1 LGEASNV
8 DDGHDGRFH
17 MTAPVIT
24 PIKFALNTFYSGP
37 QAWFFLADDLGFFC
51 EAGFEVS
58 FVQGDTA
65 ANVVPKLGDETLSF
79 DCGYGDVNAL
89 IEWVGQH
96 GTACAQVVYCLHNAS
111 PYTIA
116 VPARSGAMSISD
128 LKGKV
133 IASHPND
140 AALKMLPELAL
151 KCGYS
156 VNDFSIE
163 LCSDPHPAMV
173 SDMVNAARWPAM
185 FGFVNTLRAAA
196 LEKSI
201 DPDTQLR
208 FFQYRDLVPQLYGA
222 GFMVSSRFAEKHPE
236 KIKGLVRAINR
247 GLQVCINDVD
257 AAIEAV
263 ARRDIKIDKAA
274 NRARLVGTLALEMA
288 HPEGATHGI
297 GFMNETRVQESIDLI
312 VAAKKYSHKPEVTQ
326 IFSAVYLPPIDQRVL
341 SLARALQ

>member
-1 LGEASNV
+1 
-8 DDGHDGRFH
+8 
-17 MTAPVIT
+17 MTAALMT

-37 QAWFFLADDLGFFC
+37 QAWFFLADDLGYFR
-51 EAGFEVS
+51 EEGFEVS
-58 FVQGDTA
+58 FVEGDTA
-65 ANVVPKLGDETLSF
+65 ANVVPRLGNESLGF

-96 GTACAQVVYCLHNAS
+96 GTACAQVVYCLHNVS

-116 VPARSGAMSISD
+116 VPASSSAMSIAD
-128 LKGKV
+128 LKGEV

-156 VNDFSIE
+156 ANDFSIE
-163 LCSDPHPAMV
+163 LCSEPHPMMV
-173 SDMVNAARWPAM
+173 SEMVNSARWPAM

-196 LEKSI
+196 LEKNI

-222 GFMVSSRFAEKHPE
+222 GFMVATRFAEKHPE
-236 KIKGLVRAINR
+236 KIERLVRAINR
-247 GLQVCINDVD
+247 GLHACINDVD
-257 AAIEAV
+257 AAIAAV
-263 ARRDIKIDKAA
+263 ARRDPNIDKAA

-297 GFMNETRVQESIDLI
+297 GFMNETRVQESINLI
-312 VAAKKYSHKPEVTQ
+312 VAAKKYSHKPEVEQ
-326 IFSAVYLPPIDQRVL
+326 IFSAAYLPPMDQRVL

>member
-1 LGEASNV
+1 
-8 DDGHDGRFH
+8 
-17 MTAPVIT
+17 MTTLAMT

-37 QAWFFLADDLGFFC
+37 QAWFFLADDLGYFR
-51 EAGFEVS
+51 EEGFEVS

-65 ANVVPKLGDETLSF
+65 ANVVPRLADEALEF

-89 IEWVGQH
+89 IEWFGQH
-96 GTACAQVVYCLHNAS
+96 GKACAQVVYCLHNAS

-116 VPARSGAMSISD
+116 VPATSSALNIAD

-151 KCGYS
+151 KCGFLA
-156 VNDFSIE
+156 NDFFIE
-163 LCSDPHPAMV
+163 LCSDPHP
-173 SDMVNAARWPAM
+173 SMVNSMVNEARWPAM

-196 LEKSI
+196 LEKNI
-201 DPDTQLR
+201 DPDGQLR

-222 GFMVSSRFAEKHPE
+222 GFMVATRFAEKHPE
-236 KIKGLVRAINR
+236 KIQRLVRAINR
-247 GLQVCINDVD
+247 GLQACINDID
-257 AAIEAV
+257 GAIEAV
-263 ARRDIKIDKAA
+263 AKRDPKIDKAA

-288 HPEGATHGI
+288 HPEGASHGI

-312 VAAKKYSHKPEVTQ
+312 VEAKKYSHKPLVAQ
-326 IFSAVYLPPIDQRVL
+326 IFSAAYLPPLDQRVL
-341 SLARALQ
+341 SLARPLQ

>member
-1 LGEASNV
+1 
-8 DDGHDGRFH
+8 
-17 MTAPVIT
+17 MTTPGMT
-24 PIKFALNTFYSGP
+24 PIKLALNTFYSGP
-37 QAWFFLADDLGFFC
+37 QAWFFLADDLGYFR
-51 EAGFEVS
+51 EEGFKVS

-65 ANVVPKLGDETLSF
+65 ANVVPRLADESLGF

-116 VPARSGAMSISD
+116 VPASSGAMSISD

-156 VNDFSIE
+156 ANDFSID

-196 LEKSI
+196 LEKNI

-247 GLQVCINDVD
+247 GLQACINDVD

-263 ARRDIKIDKAA
+263 ARRDLKIDKAA

-288 HPEGATHGI
+288 HPEGASYGI
-297 GFMNETRVQESIDLI
+297 GFMDEARIEESIALI
-312 VAAKKYSHKPEVTQ
+312 VAAKSYSYNPKVNQ
-326 IFSAVYLPPIDQRVL
+326 IFSPAYLPPLTERVL
-341 SLARALQ
+341 SLARPLQ

>member
-1 LGEASNV
+1 
-8 DDGHDGRFH
+8 
-17 MTAPVIT
+17 MTR
-24 PIKFALNTFYSGP
+24 IKFALNTFYSGP
-37 QAWFFLADDLGFFC
+37 QAWFFLADDLGFFR
-51 EAGFEVS
+51 EEGFEVS

-65 ANVVPKLGDETLSF
+65 ANVVPRLADESLGF

-116 VPARSGAMSISD
+116 VPAGGNAESILD
-128 LKGKV
+128 LKGMV
-133 IASHPND
+133 IASHHND

-151 KCGYS
+151 KCGFS
-156 VNDFSIE
+156 AGDFSIE
-163 LCSDPHPAMV
+163 LCSDPHPSMVRDMV
-173 SDMVNAARWPAM
+173 SAARWPAM
-185 FGFVNTLRAAA
+185 FGFVNTLKAAA
-196 LEKSI
+196 LEKNI

-222 GFMVSSRFAEKHPE
+222 GFMVGTRFAEKHSE
-236 KIKGLVRAINR
+236 KVSGLVRAINR
-247 GLQVCINDVD
+247 GLQVCIMDVD

-263 ARRDIKIDKAA
+263 ARRDPNIDKSA

-288 HPEGATHGI
+288 HREGATHGI
-297 GFMNETRVQESIDLI
+297 GFMNETRVQQSIDLI
-312 VAAKKYSHKPEVTQ
+312 VAAKKYSHKPEVAQ
-326 IFSAVYLPPIDQRVL
+326 IFSAAYLPPMDQRVL

>member
-1 LGEASNV
+1 
-8 DDGHDGRFH
+8 
-17 MTAPVIT
+17 MTAPLLL

-37 QAWFFLADDLGFFC
+37 QAWFFLADDLGYFR
-51 EAGFEVS
+51 EEGFEVS

-65 ANVVPKLGDETLSF
+65 ANVVPRLADDVLGF

-89 IEWVGQH
+89 IEWAGQH
-96 GTACAQVVYCLHNAS
+96 GHSCAQVVYCLHNAS

-116 VPARSGAMSISD
+116 VPASSAAKGIAD

-151 KCGYS
+151 KCGYLT
-156 VNDFSIE
+156 NDFFIE

-173 SDMVNAARWPAM
+173 HDMVNAGRWPAM
-185 FGFVNTLRAAA
+185 FGFVNTLKAAA
-196 LEKSI
+196 LERSI

-222 GFMVSSRFAEKHPE
+222 GFMVASRFAEQHPE
-236 KIKGLVRAINR
+236 KIAGLVRSINL
-247 GLQVCINDVD
+247 GLHACIQDVD
-257 AAIEAV
+257 AAIDAV
-263 ARRDIKIDKAA
+263 ARRDPTIDKSA

-288 HPEGATHGI
+288 HPEGEKNGI
-297 GFMNETRVQESIDLI
+297 GFMDETRVQQSIDLI
-312 VAAKKYSHKPEVTQ
+312 VSAKHYSYKPAPSQ
-326 IFSAVYLPPIDQRVL
+326 IFSTAYLPPMNERVS
-341 SLARALQ
+341 SLARALL

>member
-1 LGEASNV
+1 
-8 DDGHDGRFH
+8 
-17 MTAPVIT
+17 MTAPAMT

-37 QAWFFLADDLGFFC
+37 QAWFFLADDYGYFR
-51 EAGFEVS
+51 EEGFEVN

-65 ANVVPKLGDETLSF
+65 ANVVPRLGDESLGF

-89 IEWVGQH
+89 IEWVGQQ

-116 VPARSGAMSISD
+116 VPARSSAMSIDD

-156 VNDFSIE
+156 ANDFSIE
-163 LCSDPHPAMV
+163 LCSDPHPSMV
-173 SDMVNAARWPAM
+173 NEMVNAARWPAM

-196 LEKSI
+196 LEKNI
-201 DPDTQLR
+201 DPDAQLR
-208 FFQYRDLVPQLYGA
+208 FFEYRDLVPELYGA
-222 GFMVSSRFAEKHPE
+222 GFMVATKFAEKHSE
-236 KIKGLVRAINR
+236 KIEGLVRAINR
-247 GLQVCINDVD
+247 GLLACINDID

-263 ARRDIKIDKAA
+263 ARRDPSIDKPA

-288 HPEGATHGI
+288 HPEGAAYGI
-297 GFMNETRVQESIDLI
+297 GFMSETRVQESIDLI
-312 VAAKKYSHKPEVTQ
+312 VAAKNYSHKPEVAQ
-326 IFSAVYLPPIDQRVL
+326 IFSGAYLPPMDQRVL

>member
-1 LGEASNV
+1 
-8 DDGHDGRFH
+8 
-17 MTAPVIT
+17 MTTPATT

-37 QAWFFLADDLGFFC
+37 QAWFFLADDLGYFR
-51 EAGFEVS
+51 EEGFEVS

-65 ANVVPKLGDETLSF
+65 ANVVPRLADEALGF
-79 DCGYGDVNAL
+79 DCGYGDANAL

-96 GTACAQVVYCLHNAS
+96 GSACAQVVYCLHNAS

-116 VPARSGAMSISD
+116 VPATSSALSIAD
-128 LKGKV
+128 LKGNV

-151 KCGYS
+151 KCG
-156 VNDFSIE
+156 FSANEFLIE
-163 LCSDPHPAMV
+163 LCSDPHPLMV
-173 SDMVNAARWPAM
+173 SDMVNEARWPAM

-196 LEKSI
+196 LEKNI
-201 DPDTQLR
+201 DPDRQLR

-222 GFMVSSRFAEKHPE
+222 GFMVATKFAEKHPE

-247 GLQVCINDVD
+247 GLQACINDID
-257 AAIEAV
+257 GAIEAV
-263 ARRDIKIDKAA
+263 AKRDPKIDKAA

-312 VAAKKYSHKPEVTQ
+312 VDAKKYPHKPLVAQ
-326 IFSAVYLPPIDQRVL
+326 IFSSAYLPPLDQRVF
-341 SLARALQ
+341 SLARPLQ